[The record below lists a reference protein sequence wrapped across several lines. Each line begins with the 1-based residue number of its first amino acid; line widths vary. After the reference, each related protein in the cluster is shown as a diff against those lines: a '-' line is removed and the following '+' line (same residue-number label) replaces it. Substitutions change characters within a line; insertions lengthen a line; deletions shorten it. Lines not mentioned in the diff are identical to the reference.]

1 MSRNWKR
8 GFDIRTDT
16 MVIAI
21 KKVENALLVNYLHS
35 MWINLPKLPEI
46 LEERRGIDDTD
57 L

>member
-21 KKVENALLVNYLHS
+21 KKVENALLVSYFS

-57 L
+57 S

>member
-21 KKVENALLVNYLHS
+21 KKVENALLVSYLYS
-35 MWINLPKLPEI
+35 VWINLPKLPEI

>member
-21 KKVENALLVNYLHS
+21 KKVENALLVSYLYS